1 MSAVLKL
8 FRSAE
13 KKKKENVQAPGLEI
27 GMPTQVSHNFSGKV
41 NPDGTIGGIP
51 DSWKQRLKL
60 MITTEEALNPQN
72 AEKATQ
78 ILKWIETRD
87 DHTEEFMRVNSDS
100 PPSSIVSS
108 SGTNSGAS
116 FVSYIGEVQELNEE
130 SSEDINNA
138 SSSVEPPVPPGLD
151 NSVVNEPSKAVCDNE
166 PPTLR
171 RKKKDNHTTRQGPR
185 VTRNLSEDQILSELQ
200 DCCTMESPWINYRK
214 VSALF
219 IILSQLDDPPDWQ
232 YFYLQ
237 SSGRRPWRGGGGSG
251 HSRHPQG
258 DGGEGE
264 QLTRKYLILSSQVA
278 IKDIDLNK
286 QTKKDLILMEIKVM
300 KELHHPNLV
309 NFKEVEKPFL
319 L

>member
-1 MSAVLKL
+1 MAAVLKL

-13 KKKKENVQAPGLEI
+13 KKKKENVQAAPGLEI

-87 DHTEEFMRVNSDS
+87 DHSEEFMRVNSDS
-100 PPSSIVSS
+100 PPGSIVSS

-116 FVSYIGEVQELNEE
+116 FVSYIGDVPEQNEG
-130 SSEDINNA
+130 SSEDVNNA
-138 SSSVEPPVPPGLD
+138 SSSVEQPAVASLD
-151 NSVVNEPSKAVCDNE
+151 NSVVNEPSQAVCDNE
-166 PPTLR
+166 LPTLR
-171 RKKKDNHTTRQGPR
+171 RKKKDNHSTRQGPR

-200 DCCTMESPWINYRK
+200 DCCIIGSPWVNYRK

-219 IILSQLDDPPDWQ
+219 IILPCFSTSTLAI
-232 YFYLQ
+232 FLF
-237 SSGRRPWRGGGGSG
+237 
-251 HSRHPQG
+251 
-258 DGGEGE
+258 
-264 QLTRKYLILSSQVA
+264 LILRSATWAWARRAWSASAV
-278 IKDIDLNK
+278 
-286 QTKKDLILMEIKVM
+286 TK
-300 KELHHPNLV
+300 
-309 NFKEVEKPFL
+309 
-319 L
+319 

>member
-13 KKKKENVQAPGLEI
+13 KKRKEKENVQAPGLEI

-51 DSWKQRLKL
+51 ESWKQRLKL

-116 FVSYIGEVQELNEE
+116 FVSYIGGEVPEQNEG
-130 SSEDINNA
+130 SSEDVNNA
-138 SSSVEPPVPPGLD
+138 SSSVEPPVVLPGLD
-151 NSVVNEPSKAVCDNE
+151 NSVVNEPSRAVCDNE
-166 PPTLR
+166 LPTLR

-200 DCCTMESPWINYRK
+200 DCCIIGSPWVNYRK

-219 IILSQLDDPPDWQ
+219 IKLLISSHSPNWQ
-232 YFYLQ
+232 YFY
-237 SSGRRPWRGGGGSG
+237 
-251 HSRHPQG
+251 
-258 DGGEGE
+258 
-264 QLTRKYLILSSQVA
+264 
-278 IKDIDLNK
+278 
-286 QTKKDLILMEIKVM
+286 
-300 KELHHPNLV
+300 
-309 NFKEVEKPFL
+309 F
-319 L
+319 

>member
-51 DSWKQRLKL
+51 DSWKQRL
-60 MITTEEALNPQN
+60 PQN

-116 FVSYIGEVQELNEE
+116 FVSYIGEAQEQNEG
-130 SSEDINNA
+130 SSEDVNNA
-138 SSSVEPPVPPGLD
+138 SSSAE
-151 NSVVNEPSKAVCDNE
+151 
-166 PPTLR
+166 
-171 RKKKDNHTTRQGPR
+171 
-185 VTRNLSEDQILSELQ
+185 
-200 DCCTMESPWINYRK
+200 
-214 VSALF
+214 
-219 IILSQLDDPPDWQ
+219 
-232 YFYLQ
+232 
-237 SSGRRPWRGGGGSG
+237 
-251 HSRHPQG
+251 
-258 DGGEGE
+258 
-264 QLTRKYLILSSQVA
+264 
-278 IKDIDLNK
+278 
-286 QTKKDLILMEIKVM
+286 
-300 KELHHPNLV
+300 
-309 NFKEVEKPFL
+309 
-319 L
+319 

>member
-13 KKKKENVQAPGLEI
+13 KKKKEKENVQAPGLEI

-51 DSWKQRLKL
+51 ESWKQRLKL

-116 FVSYIGEVQELNEE
+116 FVSDTGEAQE
-130 SSEDINNA
+130 DVNNA
-138 SSSVEPPVPPGLD
+138 SSSVVEPPVVPGLD

-166 PPTLR
+166 LPTLR
-171 RKKKDNHTTRQGPR
+171 RKKKENHTTRQGPR

-200 DCCTMESPWINYRK
+200 DCCIIGSPWVNYRK

-219 IILSQLDDPPDWQ
+219 ILLSLFSDPPRLSNIFICIYQIGD
-232 YFYLQ
+232 LGVGAAGVVTLGIHKETGEKV
-237 SSGRRPWRGGGGSG
+237 GREFSHLANILFSLLR
-251 HSRHPQG
+251 SR
-258 DGGEGE
+258 
-264 QLTRKYLILSSQVA
+264 LKILI
-278 IKDIDLNK
+278 
-286 QTKKDLILMEIKVM
+286 
-300 KELHHPNLV
+300 
-309 NFKEVEKPFL
+309 
-319 L
+319 

>member
-13 KKKKENVQAPGLEI
+13 KRKKEKENVQAPGLEI

-51 DSWKQRLKL
+51 ESWKQRLKL

-116 FVSYIGEVQELNEE
+116 FVSDTGEGQE
-130 SSEDINNA
+130 DVNNA
-138 SSSVEPPVPPGLD
+138 SSSVVEPPVVAGLD

-166 PPTLR
+166 LPTLR
-171 RKKKDNHTTRQGPR
+171 RKKKENHTTRQGPR

-200 DCCTMESPWINYRK
+200 DCCIIGSPWVNYRK

-219 IILSQLDDPPDWQ
+219 IILSLCSDPPKPPIFLFVILRSETWAW
-232 YFYLQ
+232 
-237 SSGRRPWRGGGGSG
+237 GRRA
-251 HSRHPQG
+251 
-258 DGGEGE
+258 
-264 QLTRKYLILSSQVA
+264 LSASAV
-278 IKDIDLNK
+278 
-286 QTKKDLILMEIKVM
+286 TK
-300 KELHHPNLV
+300 
-309 NFKEVEKPFL
+309 
-319 L
+319 